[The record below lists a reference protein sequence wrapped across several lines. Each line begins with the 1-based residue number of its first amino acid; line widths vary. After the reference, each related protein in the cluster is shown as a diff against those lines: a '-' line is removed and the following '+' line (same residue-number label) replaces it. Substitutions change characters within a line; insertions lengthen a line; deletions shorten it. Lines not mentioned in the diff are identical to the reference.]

1 MRLPPHS
8 KYLCDKLASIEAW
21 SILLTDNLLKWRS
34 EFPIVE
40 RAVYLI
46 SHSLG
51 AMPRATYDCLHEY
64 AEAWATRGVRAW
76 AEGWWDMPVTL
87 GNELARIIGAEPNT
101 VVMHQNVS
109 ICQSLVL
116 SCLLPPTNSNRNK
129 IVFEELNF
137 PSVMYV
143 YEMHAREHGM
153 RIERVKSADGT
164 TIPVERMLAAI
175 DEETLLVPMSH
186 VLFKSGFLQDA
197 KAITE
202 RAHEVGAMVVLDVYQ
217 SAGTVPFSVK
227 DLNVDFATGGSVK
240 WLCGGPGAGYLYV
253 RPDLI
258 DRLEPKT
265 TGWMAHER
273 PFAFET
279 EMHYAPN
286 ITRFLH
292 GSPAIPALYAA
303 QSGYRIIN
311 EIGVPAIREKSM
323 RQTQKLIALAEEAG
337 FRVTSPNDPAQR
349 GGTITVWD
357 ENAAEITKELIRREF
372 IVDYRPGAG
381 VRISPHFYTK
391 DEELESIIVEMKKIR
406 DGRDFKTEKAGAA
419 F

>member
-1 MRLPPHS
+1 
-8 KYLCDKLASIEAW
+8 
-21 SILLTDNLLKWRS
+21 LTDELLKWRP
-34 EFPIVE
+34 EFPILE
-40 RAVYLI
+40 KTVYLI

-51 AMPRATYDCLHEY
+51 AMPRATYERLHEY
-64 AEAWATRGVRAW
+64 ADIWATRGVRAW
-76 AEGWWDMPVTL
+76 AEGWWNMPVTV
-87 GNELARIIGAEPNT
+87 GNDVARIIGADSET

-109 ICQSLVL
+109 ICQSLIL
-116 SCLLPPTNSNRNK
+116 SCLLPLPEKSKRRK
-129 IVFEELNF
+129 IVYSELNF

-143 YEMHAREHGM
+143 YEAHARAHGL
-153 RIERVKSADGT
+153 RIDTVKSDDG
-164 TIPVERMLAAI
+164 ISVSLERILAAI
-175 DEETLLVPMSH
+175 DEETLLVPISH
-186 VLFKSGFLQDA
+186 VLFKSAFLQDA

-202 RAHEVGAMVVLDVYQ
+202 RAHEVGAMVVLDTYQ

-227 DLNVDFATGGSVK
+227 DLQVDFATGGSVK

-265 TGWMAHER
+265 TGWMAHES
-273 PFAFET
+273 PFAFES
-279 EMHYAPN
+279 ELRYAPN

-303 QSGYRIIN
+303 QSGYEIIN
-311 EIGVPAIREKSM
+311 QIGVEKIREKSV
-323 RQTQKLIALAEEAG
+323 RQTEQLISLAREAG
-337 FRVTSPNDPAQR
+337 FRVTSPKNPAQR

-357 ENAAEITKELIRREF
+357 DNAAAITKELIRREF

-391 DEELESIIVEMKKIR
+391 DEELELVIAELKKIR
-406 DGRDFKTEKAGAA
+406 DEKSYTTSEKAGAA